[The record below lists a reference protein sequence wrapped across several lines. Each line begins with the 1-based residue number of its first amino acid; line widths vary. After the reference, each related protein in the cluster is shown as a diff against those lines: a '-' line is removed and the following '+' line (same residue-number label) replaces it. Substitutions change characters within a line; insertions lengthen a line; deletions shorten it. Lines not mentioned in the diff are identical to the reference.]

1 MNTWLTLAGMKD
13 TAQKKPKNQ
22 RHATYNDIKQ
32 KVGAKPVGEWFWTE
46 EIVGTER
53 SAMDHGRSI
62 LRRLVDEGVLV
73 SEVRLANGRNR
84 AYFSRK
90 G

>member
-1 MNTWLTLAGMKD
+1 MNTWLTLAGV
-13 TAQKKPKNQ
+13 TSAATKKPKNQ
-22 RHATYNDIKQ
+22 RHAAYNDIKH
-32 KVGAKPVGEWFWTE
+32 KVEAKPMGEWFWTE
-46 EIVGTER
+46 DIVGTER
-53 SAMDHGRSI
+53 SAMDYGRSV

-84 AYFSRK
+84 TYFSRK